1 MRERQQ
7 TPDNQPDGPGLL
19 LMDSAR
25 QIPDVQRQIEL
36 ECLRL
41 PARQPRR
48 YFDAREMDQM
58 VDSVR
63 KHGILQPLMVRP
75 LSAGIYEL
83 VAGERRYRAAL
94 EVGLSVVPVL
104 IRAMSAEQAAEYA
117 LVENL
122 QRANLNPLEETE
134 GILRLLA
141 LKLNCSEKQIAS
153 LLYQMHNAA
162 KGNLQVL
169 EETHGTVR
177 RTFEDLGTMTWE
189 SFLKN
194 RLPLLN
200 LPADIFEPLR
210 EGKLAYT
217 KAKALARV
225 KDRGQREA
233 LLREC
238 LEKNLPLSKIRSLVE
253 ALSPDRDMEAD
264 RQRVE
269 LFYRSLKKQRIWENP
284 EKRERLLE
292 LLDQLESI
300 MET

>member
-1 MRERQQ
+1 MRKQQ
-7 TPDNQPDGPGLL
+7 QVPANQPGGSGLL
-19 LMDSAR
+19 LMGNTR
-25 QIPDVQRQIEL
+25 QSPDVQRQIGL

-94 EVGLSVVPVL
+94 EVGLSEVPVL
-104 IRAMSAEQAAEYA
+104 IRAMGAEEAAEYA
-117 LVENL
+117 LIENL

-141 LKLNCSEKQIAS
+141 LKLNRSEKQIAS

-162 KGNLQVL
+162 KGNLQMF
-169 EETHGTVR
+169 EETHAAVR
-177 RTFEDLGTMTWE
+177 QTFEDLGTMTWE

-217 KAKALARV
+217 KAKVLARV
-225 KDRGQREA
+225 KDQGQRQT
-233 LLREC
+233 LLREV
-238 LEKNLPLSKIRSLVE
+238 LEKNLPLSKIRSMVE
-253 ALSPDRDMEAD
+253 ALSPDGDTEAD

-269 LFYRSLKKQRIWENP
+269 LFYRSLKKQRLWENP
-284 EKRERLLE
+284 EKRERLLA

-300 MET
+300 IEN